1 MVDAL
6 DALVLIDNPT
16 VASREMQ
23 LRQASGTGEIT
34 GIGIGFL
41 IRISTKTGGGG
52 GGIVLVVRF

>member
-23 LRQASGTGEIT
+23 LRQASGTGRDHRNRDRVFDSNIY
-34 GIGIGFL
+34 
-41 IRISTKTGGGG
+41 KDWGG